1 MKLSPHCYAITG
13 LAFLPPWTVNAGFI
27 TGGTT
32 TLVVDTG
39 ATMQAAR
46 TISGYASCAAPH
58 NHLLVINTERHLD
71 HIGGNSLFRDQGIAI
86 YGHHG
91 IVRTDDEL
99 AEAVEELNRCIP
111 DHIRRQREEARV
123 FYASTRIVNP
133 NQVVEGEMSLDLG
146 SLSVQVFPTPGHT
159 ATNLSIFI
167 PSDGVLYCGD
177 CLVSA
182 YLPNL
187 EEGTKTEW
195 RTWLDSLDRIEALA
209 PEMIVPGHGEV
220 LRGKEIAQELRR
232 TRQVLTTAI
241 HAGVAPTLLNR
252 FS

>member
-1 MKLSPHCYAITG
+1 
-13 LAFLPPWTVNAGFI
+13 
-27 TGGTT
+27 
-32 TLVVDTG
+32 
-39 ATMQAAR
+39 Q
-46 TISGYASCAAPH
+46 
-58 NHLLVINTERHLD
+58 
-71 HIGGNSLFRDQGIAI
+71 
-86 YGHHG
+86 G

-111 DHIRRQREEARV
+111 DHVRRQREEARV
-123 FYASTRIVNP
+123 FYASTRIANP
-133 NQVVEGEMSLDLG
+133 DQVVEGEMSLDLG
-146 SLSVQVFPTPGHT
+146 SVSVQVFPTPGHT

-209 PEMIVPGHGEV
+209 PEIIVPGQWG
-220 LRGKEIAQELRR
+220 GAAWRR
-232 TRQVLTTAI
+232 DCT
-241 HAGVAPTLLNR
+241 GVAAYTPGPYHSHPHRSCANAFEPFLLKQGAISPFVAGSRPRMLVRRNSPAGILR
-252 FS
+252 SVLAHPMKKRRDNARMDAGSNLRSM